1 MKTKIALGCLVLLV
15 VLVVAGGLGIYF
27 FVVKP
32 AKSYVES
39 LTSLTEISD
48 LEGDIQDQSAYA
60 APETGILT
68 EPQVQRFV
76 NVQRELL
83 DRLGS
88 RTEQISQKY
97 EEYNKELRDDGSS
110 PGLGTLLEVWNDL
123 RGVLKEAKE
132 AQVQALNRQEF
143 SLEEYKWVKGQFYKA
158 LGADIVSLGLD
169 QLAEAIQEQDPGIL
183 TRKEELES
191 LVPEKNKELV
201 GPYKEEAQK
210 WIAFAWLGV

>member
-1 MKTKIALGCLVLLV
+1 MKTKIAIGCLVLLV
-15 VLVVAGGLGIYF
+15 VLVIGGGLGIYF

-48 LEGDIQDQSAYA
+48 LERDIQDQSAYA
-60 APETGILT
+60 APEGGELT
-68 EPQVQRFV
+68 KPQVQRFV

-83 DRLGS
+83 ERLGN
-88 RTEQISQKY
+88 RTEQLSQKY
-97 EEYNKELRDDGSS
+97 EEYNQQLQDEDSS
-110 PGLGTLLEVWNDL
+110 PGIGALLQMWNDL
-123 RGVLKEAKE
+123 RGVFREAKE
-132 AQVQALNRQEF
+132 TQVQALNRQEF

-183 TRKEELES
+183 ARREELES

-201 GPYKEEAQK
+201 APYKEEAQK
-210 WIAFAWLGV
+210 WIAFAWLGI